1 MSAHGAPAPA
11 READRGRGAA
21 WGWLALA
28 CYIGTIFA
36 ANWALQR
43 YGFVP
48 VGFGLLAPA
57 GVFFA
62 GAAFVLRDL
71 VQESLGWR
79 WTVAAILAG
88 AALSALVSRQL
99 ALASGAAFLLSEMAD
114 FAVYTPLRERGWVRA
129 VIASNAV
136 GAVVDT
142 VLFLSIAGFGI
153 TGQVFAGQLVGKALW
168 ATLGFVAVGAVVR
181 RALLPRHAHA

>member
-1 MSAHGAPAPA
+1 M
-11 READRGRGAA
+11 RR
-21 WGWLALA
+21 WGWVALA

-43 YGFVP
+43 YGLVP

-99 ALASGAAFLLSEMAD
+99 ALASGAAFLLSELSD
-114 FAVYTPLRERGWVRA
+114 FGVYTPLRERSYLWAA
-129 VIASNAV
+129 VLSNTA
-136 GAVVDT
+136 GDVVDSC
-142 VLFLSIAGFGI
+142 LFLLLAFGSLD
-153 TGQVFAGQLVGKALW
+153 FLAGQLVGKWYVCLPVIAW
-168 ATLGFVAVGAVVR
+168 WGWRKARHERVAA
-181 RALLPRHAHA
+181 A